1 MPTARNFTATQP
13 FGASTNVGSL
23 YYLMSM
29 PMVRSGIKAL
39 PHVTISST
47 ISFSQMP
54 ICCEV
59 VFVASAVAL

>member
-29 PMVRSGIKAL
+29 GGPTMCDWCGDVIPVWRISPWLVR
-39 PHVTISST
+39 V
-47 ISFSQMP
+47 
-54 ICCEV
+54 
-59 VFVASAVAL
+59 